1 MAEGGGVGQK
11 YYLPRPPD
19 PDPRTTYMPRTDKRH
34 AKRWC
39 YTLNNPTDDETFDET
54 LCTYT
59 VVGNE
64 VGEEGT
70 PHYQGYCAFKKEMT
84 LAGVK
89 KLLPR
94 AHWEVAKGTPWQ
106 NRVYCTKDGDF
117 IEHGEVPKAPKG
129 EKEKDTTFDEALAA
143 ATVREGIA
151 IVKEKRARDYCM
163 HGEAIERNL
172 KKAKI
177 VPFTHKYAIE
187 AFNRPAFATN
197 KTLLFS
203 GPSSIGKTHF
213 AAAHFKN
220 PLVCSHIDKLKT
232 LNPDHD
238 GIVFDDMS
246 FKHWPIEAVI
256 HLVDQEFERE
266 INVRYGTTHI
276 PANTPKIFTHNTD
289 NPFYDDDKNEE
300 QKAAIE
306 RRIQRVKILNNLF

>member
-1 MAEGGGVGQK
+1 
-11 YYLPRPPD
+11 
-19 PDPRTTYMPRTDKRH
+19 MPRTDKRH

-39 YTLNNPTDDETFDET
+39 YTLNNPTDDDHFDVD
-54 LCTYT
+54 LSTYT
-59 VVGNE
+59 VVGSE

-70 PHYQGYCAFKKEMT
+70 HHYQGYVQFKKEMT
-84 LAGVK
+84 FAGVK

-94 AHWEVAKGTPWQ
+94 AHWEVASTSPWSNYCYCAKGEQSKAEW
-106 NRVYCTKDGDF
+106 DAEH
-117 IEHGEVPKAPKG
+117 EHGANWGKNADINEHGIRPTKPKK
-129 EKEKDTTFDEALAA
+129 EKEKDTTFDDALAA
-143 ATVREGIA
+143 ETVRDGIA
-151 IVKEKRARDYCM
+151 IVKARRARDYCM

-177 VPFTHKYAIE
+177 MPFQHKYSIE
-187 AFNRPAFATN
+187 SFNRPAFATQ
-197 KTLLFS
+197 KTLLFA

-276 PANTPKIFTHNTD
+276 PANTPKIFTHNTS
-289 NPFYDDDKNEE
+289 NPFYNDEANEE

-306 RRIQRVKILNNLF
+306 RRIQRVNILNNLY